1 MLIVMSKGFMYLFIT
16 IGSTVGSYIPVLWHA
31 GLFSAASILGGL
43 VGALAGVW
51 AAYKLGNY
59 IG

>member
-1 MLIVMSKGFMYLFIT
+1 MSKGFMWLLIT

-31 GLFSAASILGGL
+31 GFFSVASILGGL
-43 VGALAGVW
+43 IGAFAGVW
-51 AAYKLGNY
+51 AAYKLGDY